1 MAAAAAL
8 RASTARRI
16 LVVEDEHHVCELI
29 SDMLVQDDLEIE
41 CVTTDR
47 DAYRRLSRSGVF
59 DALLVDINLR
69 AGTTGFDVAR
79 FARQLNPRMPVV
91 YVSGQASKASIE
103 ANGVADS
110 AFVEKPFTAEQLQV
124 AVNRVLGDR

>member
-1 MAAAAAL
+1 MAAAAL

-29 SDMLVQDDLEIE
+29 SDMLMGDDLEIE

-47 DAYRRLSRSGVF
+47 EAYRRLSRSGVF

-79 FARQLNPRMPVV
+79 FARQLNPRLPVV

-103 ANGVADS
+103 TFGVADS
-110 AFVEKPFTAEQLQV
+110 AFVEKPFTAEQLQG
-124 AVNRVLGDR
+124 AVRRVLGED